1 MSRYWEYVAVGAII
15 AGIVVLFGFAF
26 DIFMGYT
33 MMWDVRAMIFHSR
46 SNNWPLV
53 LGMAIPLVV
62 YGTYPIGVW
71 IVKRSKLL
79 FHKNK
84 NKEEGGG

>member
-1 MSRYWEYVAVGAII
+1 MEYVAVG
-15 AGIVVLFGFAF
+15 GIVAGMVVLYGFAYN
-26 DIFMGYT
+26 IFMGYT
-33 MMWDVRAMIFHSR
+33 MMWDVRAMLFHSEY
-46 SNNWPLV
+46 NNWPLV

-62 YGTYPIGVW
+62 YGTWPISVW

-84 NKEEGGG
+84 KLVIEGGEEE